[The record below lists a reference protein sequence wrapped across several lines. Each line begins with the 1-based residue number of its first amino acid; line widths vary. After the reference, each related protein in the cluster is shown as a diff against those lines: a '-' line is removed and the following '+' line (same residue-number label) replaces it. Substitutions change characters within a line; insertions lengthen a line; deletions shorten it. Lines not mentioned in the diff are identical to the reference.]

1 MIVRAWDI
9 LLSVIDQDLAAV
21 RRMAAGDGA
30 ALADLY
36 DRHGRSVYGLA
47 VRMLGDPAEAE
58 DLAQDVF
65 TLAWKNAARYDPAR
79 GAVAAWLLVTTRTRA
94 IDRLRARRSRPQAGG
109 DDDGRALAAIPDAA
123 PSVDVIVATSQDA
136 LRVRDAIAGL
146 PADQRDVIELAY
158 FQGLSH
164 TEIAGRTGIPLGT
177 IKTRIR
183 TGLQRL
189 RDAMLPDAPEEGGQ
203 RA

>member
-1 MIVRAWDI
+1 VVD
-9 LLSVIDQDLAAV
+9 LDLAAIQ
-21 RRMAAGDGA
+21 RMASGDGT

-47 VRMLGDPAEAE
+47 ARILGDPAEAE
-58 DLAQDVF
+58 DLTQDVF

-94 IDRLRARRSRPQAGG
+94 IDRIRARRSRPQGG
-109 DDDGRALAAIPDAA
+109 SDDDGRKMANIPDGS

-136 LRVRDAIAGL
+136 ARVRVALADL
-146 PADQRDVIELAY
+146 PVDQRDALEQAY

-164 TEIAGRTGIPLGT
+164 SEIAERTGIPLGT

-183 TGLQRL
+183 SGLQRL
-189 RDAMLPDAPEEGGQ
+189 RDAMVPEFPAKGGLHE
-203 RA
+203 

>member
-1 MIVRAWDI
+1 VVD
-9 LLSVIDQDLAAV
+9 LDLAAIQ
-21 RRMAAGDGA
+21 RMASGDGT

-47 VRMLGDPAEAE
+47 ARILGDPAEAE
-58 DLAQDVF
+58 DLTQDVF

-94 IDRLRARRSRPQAGG
+94 IDRIRARRSRPQGG
-109 DDDGRALAAIPDAA
+109 SDDDGRKMANIPDGS

-136 LRVRDAIAGL
+136 ARVRVALADL
-146 PADQRDVIELAY
+146 PVDQRDALEQAY

-164 TEIAGRTGIPLGT
+164 SEIAERTGIPLGT

-183 TGLQRL
+183 SGLQRL
-189 RDAMLPDAPEEGGQ
+189 REAMAPGITEGGL
-203 RA
+203 RI

>member
-1 MIVRAWDI
+1 VVD
-9 LLSVIDQDLAAV
+9 LDLAAIQ
-21 RRMAAGDGA
+21 RMASGDGT

-47 VRMLGDPAEAE
+47 ARILGDPAEAE
-58 DLAQDVF
+58 DLTQDVF

-94 IDRLRARRSRPQAGG
+94 IDRIRARRSRPQGG
-109 DDDGRALAAIPDAA
+109 TDDDGRKMANIPDGS

-136 LRVRDAIAGL
+136 ARVRVALADL
-146 PADQRDVIELAY
+146 PVDQRDALEQAY

-164 TEIAGRTGIPLGT
+164 SEIADRTGIPLGT

-183 TGLQRL
+183 SGLQRL
-189 RDAMLPDAPEEGGQ
+189 REAMASESPAKGGL
-203 RA
+203 RV

>member
-1 MIVRAWDI
+1 
-9 LLSVIDQDLAAV
+9 
-21 RRMAAGDGA
+21 MASGDGT

-47 VRMLGDPAEAE
+47 ARILGDPAEAE
-58 DLAQDVF
+58 DLTQDVF

-94 IDRLRARRSRPQAGG
+94 IDRIRARRSRPQGG
-109 DDDGRALAAIPDAA
+109 SDDDGRKMANIPDGS

-136 LRVRDAIAGL
+136 ARVRVALADL
-146 PADQRDVIELAY
+146 PVDQRDALEQAY

-164 TEIAGRTGIPLGT
+164 SEIAGRTGIPLGT

-183 TGLQRL
+183 SGLQRL
-189 RDAMLPDAPEEGGQ
+189 REAMASESPAKGGL
-203 RA
+203 RV

>member
-1 MIVRAWDI
+1 MLPVVD
-9 LLSVIDQDLAAV
+9 LDLAAIQ
-21 RRMAAGDGA
+21 RMASGDGT

-36 DRHGRSVYGLA
+36 DRHGRSVFGLA
-47 VRMLGDPAEAE
+47 TRILGDPAEAE
-58 DLAQDVF
+58 DLTQDVF

-94 IDRLRARRSRPQAGG
+94 IDRIRARRSRPQAGS
-109 DDDGRALAAIPDAA
+109 DDDGRKMANIPDAS

-136 LRVRDAIAGL
+136 ARVRVALADL
-146 PADQRDVIELAY
+146 PVDQRDALDLAY

-164 TEIAGRTGIPLGT
+164 SEIAERTGIPLGT

-183 TGLQRL
+183 SGLQRL
-189 RDAMLPDAPEEGGQ
+189 RDAMVPEFPAKGGLHE
-203 RA
+203 

>member
-1 MIVRAWDI
+1 
-9 LLSVIDQDLAAV
+9 
-21 RRMAAGDGA
+21 MASGDGT

-47 VRMLGDPAEAE
+47 ARILGDPAEAE
-58 DLAQDVF
+58 DLTQDVF

-94 IDRLRARRSRPQAGG
+94 IDRIRARRSRPQGG
-109 DDDGRALAAIPDAA
+109 TDDDGRKMANIPDGS

-136 LRVRDAIAGL
+136 ARVRVALADL
-146 PADQRDVIELAY
+146 PVDQRDALEQAY

-164 TEIAGRTGIPLGT
+164 SEIADRTGIPLGT

-183 TGLQRL
+183 SGLQRL
-189 RDAMLPDAPEEGGQ
+189 REAMASESPAKGGL
-203 RA
+203 RV

>member
-1 MIVRAWDI
+1 MAD
-9 LLSVIDQDLAAV
+9 LDLAAIQ
-21 RRMAAGDGA
+21 RMASGDGT

-47 VRMLGDPAEAE
+47 ARILGDPAEAE
-58 DLAQDVF
+58 DLTQDVF

-94 IDRLRARRSRPQAGG
+94 IDRIRARRSRPQGG
-109 DDDGRALAAIPDAA
+109 SDDDGRKMANIPDGS

-136 LRVRDAIAGL
+136 ARVRVALADL
-146 PADQRDVIELAY
+146 PVDQRDALEQAY

-164 TEIAGRTGIPLGT
+164 SEIAERTGIPLGT

-183 TGLQRL
+183 SGLQRL
-189 RDAMLPDAPEEGGQ
+189 REAMASESPMKGGL
-203 RA
+203 RV

>member
-1 MIVRAWDI
+1 MVD
-9 LLSVIDQDLAAV
+9 LDLAAIQ
-21 RRMAAGDGA
+21 RMAGGDGT

-47 VRMLGDPAEAE
+47 ARILGDPAEAE
-58 DLAQDVF
+58 DLTQDVF

-94 IDRLRARRSRPQAGG
+94 IDRIRARRSRPQGG
-109 DDDGRALAAIPDAA
+109 TDDDGRKMANIPDGS

-136 LRVRDAIAGL
+136 ARVRVALADL
-146 PADQRDVIELAY
+146 PVDQRDALEQAY

-164 TEIAGRTGIPLGT
+164 SEIADRTGIPLGT

-183 TGLQRL
+183 SGLQRL
-189 RDAMLPDAPEEGGQ
+189 REAMASESPAKGGL
-203 RA
+203 RV

>member
-1 MIVRAWDI
+1 VVD
-9 LLSVIDQDLAAV
+9 LDLAAMQ
-21 RRMAAGDGA
+21 RMAGGDGT
-30 ALADLY
+30 ALGDLY

-47 VRMLGDPAEAE
+47 VRILGDPAEAE
-58 DLAQDVF
+58 DLTQDVF
-65 TLAWKNAARYDPAR
+65 TLAWKNASRYDPAR

-94 IDRLRARRSRPQAGG
+94 IDRIRARRSRPQGG
-109 DDDGRALAAIPDAA
+109 SDDDSRKMANIPDAS

-136 LRVRDAIAGL
+136 ARVRVALADL
-146 PADQRDVIELAY
+146 PVDQRDALDLAY

-164 TEIAGRTGIPLGT
+164 SEIAERTGIPLGT

-183 TGLQRL
+183 SGLHRL
-189 RDAMLPDAPEEGGQ
+189 REAMSSGNSAEGGL